1 MGGSTRKRKRV
12 RRLGIWCAI
21 LAAAV
26 VGYAFLWAQ
35 GPAVLLVWTL
45 AVAAALVY
53 WHRYM
58 NDPGAV
64 PVLVYHSVTADGSW
78 LPWSDA
84 ISVSPETF
92 DRHLDVLRAMGC
104 SVLSTRDLVA
114 ARTSGAALPE
124 RPVVLHLDDGYL
136 DNWVASYPILKRHET
151 PATIFVSSDFIDPG
165 ETPRPTL
172 DDVAAGRCR
181 PEDLQWAGYLNVA
194 EIRAMEASGLV
205 SIESHGVTHSRV
217 FAGPRVVDRLSPDN
231 WRALAWFDWRKSKGS
246 KHDWHRRPAPLA
258 VPYGS
263 AVNESVSALAA
274 REWNGEGLEPEA
286 SFVARV
292 QGELRESREVL
303 GGVLGRCVEVFCWPF
318 DERAASGH
326 ELALESGYL
335 AATAG
340 RGENRPDEDP
350 REISRIPVGDR
361 TLGWRCLAMEALVLR
376 ATVRLGQGNYYWYL
390 LLLPLNQWTK
400 LVRRLRGRASGRPA

>member
-1 MGGSTRKRKRV
+1 MTGGTRKRKRA
-12 RRLGIWCAI
+12 RRLGVWCLI
-21 LAAAV
+21 LAVAAA
-26 VGYAFLWAQ
+26 GYVYLWPQ
-35 GPAVLLVWTL
+35 GLAVLAVWTL
-45 AVAAALVY
+45 VAAAALVY

-78 LPWSDA
+78 LPWSEA

-92 DRHLDVLRAMGC
+92 DRHLGVLESMGC
-104 SVLSTRDLVA
+104 SVLSTRDLVK
-114 ARTSGAALPE
+114 ARSSGGTLAE

-136 DNWVASYPILKRHET
+136 DNWVAVYPILKRHGV

-165 ETPRPTL
+165 QTPRPTL
-172 DDVAAGRCR
+172 DDVEDGRCA

-194 EIRAMEASGLV
+194 EIRAMEESGLV

-217 FAGPRVVDRLSPDN
+217 FAGPRVIDRFSPEN
-231 WRALAWFDWRKSKGS
+231 WRALAWFEWRRRSGS
-246 KHDWHRRPAPLA
+246 KYDWYRQPEPLA
-258 VPYGS
+258 LAYGS
-263 AVNESVSALAA
+263 KVNESVSALAA

-286 SFVARV
+286 SFVDRL
-292 QGELRESREVL
+292 QGELRESRDVL
-303 GGVLGRCVEVFCWPF
+303 GRILGRCVEVFCWPF
-318 DERAASGH
+318 DERAPIGH
-326 ELALESGYL
+326 DLALANGYL

-340 RGENRPDEDP
+340 RGENRPEEDP

-361 TLGWRCLAMEALVLR
+361 TLGFRSLAIETLMLR

-390 LLLPLNQWTK
+390 LVLPLNQVTK
-400 LVRRLRGRASGRPA
+400 LVRLFKGRSSRRPS